1 MRRYY
6 GVHRTSFGTFWCTPN
21 THASWKWEK
30 KWCIL
35 FCLNKIVCVCF
46 EFRVLDSAVMQL
58 NLTVLKNFRPFAVI
72 IFRQAVVTNENE
84 IVFSLMCFSFF
95 RIHIVSVRV
104 GFIRLPFFFAYV
116 MPWLLWLYRHLTLRR
131 TNSRHS
137 IHMLIKTTTYSYI
150 LAHRFTE
157 KERKRKKN
165 NNNEEKTL
173 READLFYTKKRK
185 NKIGMF
191 YRTTSSSSHSHL
203 ALPPPCV
210 VETKANKK
218 KKNSTLKCR
227 WNTKPFKIPGLL
239 LYYFF
244 FISPL
249 VLLTECVCI
258 SVVEF

>member
-1 MRRYY
+1 M
-6 GVHRTSFGTFWCTPN
+6 
-21 THASWKWEK
+21 
-30 KWCIL
+30 
-35 FCLNKIVCVCF
+35 CL
-46 EFRVLDSAVMQL
+46 
-58 NLTVLKNFRPFAVI
+58 
-72 IFRQAVVTNENE
+72 
-84 IVFSLMCFSFF
+84 F
-95 RIHIVSVRV
+95 RISGL
-104 GFIRLPFFFAYV
+104 GFSSDAIEFNRFEEFSPVCSHHFPSGSRHKWKRNCIFFNVFFLFSNSHCFRSCWVHSTPLFFAYV

-244 FISPL
+244 FYFSTRSVDWMCLHKCCWI
-249 VLLTECVCI
+249 LTGIFSFCFI
-258 SVVEF
+258 FSFQYG